1 MIIINIDN
9 ASNAKWILNNKNND
23 KVVIIITIIITTII
37 IVIIVIIIIIINT
50 NACFKSTYIS
60 RRRPKFFRKKLLE
73 IRMFSYHKKRLG
85 EISSRKMI

>member
-23 KVVIIITIIITTII
+23 KVVIIITIIITTI
-37 IVIIVIIIIIINT
+37 IIVIIIIIINT

>member
-37 IVIIVIIIIIINT
+37 IVIIIIIIIINT

>member
-9 ASNAKWILNNKNND
+9 ASNAKWILNNKNKD

-37 IVIIVIIIIIINT
+37 IVIIIIINT

>member
-37 IVIIVIIIIIINT
+37 IVIIIIIIINT

>member
-37 IVIIVIIIIIINT
+37 IVIIIIIIINT
-50 NACFKSTYIS
+50 NAYVS
-60 RRRPKFFRKKLLE
+60 RTPLSLE
-73 IRMFSYHKKRLG
+73 EDQNFSGKNY
-85 EISSRKMI
+85 